1 MIDDESFINIP
12 KTIVIG
18 LKNFERQDE
27 EALKKEIKLIYQN
40 PIYIS
45 LNQEFIKEKKI
56 TEPKG
61 IISRKWFR
69 KYLFKIPS
77 VYLFCYNIYD
87 EQKTSINERTVN
99 TITNDINDTLNI
111 IFGNQYSD
119 CTRYIIAFIK
129 VKNKNNLSHVKNLF
143 KEYSNIFIIII
154 DDKFAL
160 QKLIDQV
167 KYKPNEFISNRINL
181 YKRQLSPKAK
191 NEFLIKKNIK
201 IAVLSYLINDYKI
214 YESFESAY
222 NLMIKV
228 LQEKKYYL
236 CVEDERIMYF
246 EIRNICDWLLF
257 NIFKNPNYKGNYL
270 RHRLITHFSYFNI
283 EKFISK
289 DNISI
294 ELKIIFFFWKYK
306 LYEYYSKIKTNFIND
321 PFCKFGQ
328 IHSLMRLMQL
338 YFDNKNSIDSIKLE
352 SEIKET
358 CSNYFEKFP
367 KYEFG
372 SIKIEDPKE
381 IIKIYYCN
389 LIEKKILNYEEINNY
404 IKNSIKTII
413 NEQKKENEK
422 YFFYSF
428 KIASIMN
435 LLKENETEFISFF
448 KNILYSDKSSKIQ
461 TYYPKIY
468 NDLLNEYNKL
478 IKDNNIINK
487 RENFLNIIKKSYF
500 EKLSKDE
507 NNFLNEFFNN
517 QDCQEIEKNNLRYFK
532 LNPKE
537 IFNIDYSFSNTNP
550 KILDIIILKF
560 EIKTYLD
567 KSIKIPIKKIQL
579 NSTIENKVFICE
591 ENIELSN
598 ENPFT
603 KEFKM
608 FTSKNDNELTIYT
621 IDIILQNGI
630 LFSYSFKPSLKKTII
645 LDEFD
650 SKDLDKHILINF
662 QKDIQMGEFQYKY
675 FRIDISNKLKDR
687 IKINGIESNF
697 NLVKR
702 KSNDNFEYEFYT
714 KDENNNLI
722 NKKKETLKINKL
734 QINNDDSQI
743 IEFILKINST
753 GDFNLNFDIHFNLL
767 SLEVDNLSL
776 KYDYENLFKILSVR
790 QLSIKCNS
798 LSSISFGN
806 DINDLKIKPILHP
819 FKIQAILNNSIIED
833 VIIKNIEIFPTNNSI
848 NISSP
853 ITKLLEKN
861 LEQIILSNTQ
871 FIIPFHIIVNDTF
884 NGEIGLFKLKWTSK
898 NLESYSKEL
907 INDITFSLKDLK
919 NEEECIKKMD
929 FTFSIEIID
938 YICKITINNLT
949 NEIKNIIINFELN
962 KDNYDYL
969 IEGKIKKKA
978 LVYPFSKTTED
989 FIISPLRSDLNIVK
1003 LNNILIQE
1011 YSLDDKSYEK
1021 IKMIYN
1027 YNPGFIKVNHINL
1040 SQNNNI

>member
-18 LKNFERQDE
+18 LKNFEKQDE
-27 EALKKEIKLIYQN
+27 DTLKKEIKLIYKN
-40 PIYIS
+40 PNFIN
-45 LNQEFIKEKKI
+45 LNQEFVKENKI
-56 TEPKG
+56 TEEKG

-69 KYLFKIPS
+69 KYLTKIPS
-77 VYLFCYNIYD
+77 VCIFCYNIYE
-87 EQKTSINERTVN
+87 EQKISINEKLVN

-160 QKLIDQV
+160 QKIIDQV
-167 KYKPNEFISNRINL
+167 KYKPNEFITNRISL
-181 YKRQLSPKAK
+181 YKRQLSPKEK

-214 YESFESAY
+214 YEYFESAY

-228 LQEKKYYL
+228 LKEKKYDL
-236 CVEDERIMYF
+236 SVNDERIMYF
-246 EIRNICDWLLF
+246 EIRNVCDWLLF
-257 NIFKNPNYKGNYL
+257 NIFKNQKYNGNYL
-270 RHRLITHFSYFNI
+270 KHRLITHFSYFNI
-283 EKFISK
+283 ENFIK
-289 DNISI
+289 KENISI
-294 ELKIIFFFWKYK
+294 EIKLLFYFWKFK
-306 LYEYYSKIKTNFIND
+306 LYEYYSKIKTNFLND

-328 IHSLMRLMQL
+328 IHSLMRLIQI
-338 YFDNKNSIDSIKLE
+338 YNDNKNNIDSIKIE
-352 SEIKET
+352 KEIKET
-358 CSNYFEKFP
+358 NSNYFEKFP
-367 KYEFG
+367 KYELD

-381 IIKIYYCN
+381 IINIYYCN
-389 LIEKKILNYEEINNY
+389 LIEKKVLNYEELNNH
-404 IKNSIKTII
+404 IKKSILSILKGQNIDS
-413 NEQKKENEK
+413 EK
-422 YFFYSF
+422 YIFYSF
-428 KIASIMN
+428 KIALIMN
-435 LLKENETEFISFF
+435 FNKEFQNDFISFL
-448 KNILYSDKSSKIQ
+448 KNILYNDKSIKIQ

-468 NDLLNEYNKL
+468 NDLLIEYNKL
-478 IKDNNIINK
+478 IKDCNIIYP
-487 RENFLNIIKKSYF
+487 RDNFLNVIKKSYF
-500 EKLSKDE
+500 EKLSNDE
-507 NNFLNEFFNN
+507 NIFLNEFFNN
-517 QDCQEIEKNNLRYFK
+517 QDIQEIEKNNLKYFK
-532 LNPKE
+532 LNPNE
-537 IFNIDYSFSNTNP
+537 IFNINYSFSNINP
-550 KILDIIILKF
+550 KILDIITLKL

-567 KSIKIPIKKIQL
+567 NSIKIPIKKIQL

-608 FTSKNDNELTIYT
+608 FTSKNDNELTIYS
-621 IDIILQNGI
+621 IDILLQNGI

-675 FRIDISNKLKDR
+675 FKIDISNMLKDR

-702 KSNDNFEYEFYT
+702 KSNDTFEYEFYT

-722 NKKKETLKINKL
+722 NKKNETLKINKL
-734 QINNDDSQI
+734 QINNDNSQI

-753 GDFNLNFDIHFNLL
+753 GDFNLNFDIHLNLL

-776 KYDYENLFKILSVR
+776 KYDYENVFKILSIR

-798 LSSISFGN
+798 ISSISFGN

-833 VIIKNIEIFPTNNSI
+833 VIIKKIEIFPTNNSI
-848 NISSP
+848 NITSP
-853 ITKLLEKN
+853 ITKLLDKN

-871 FIIPFHIIVNDTF
+871 FIIPFHVIVNENF

-898 NLESYSKEL
+898 NLESYSNEL
-907 INDITFSLKDLK
+907 INDITFSFKDIK
-919 NEEECIKKMD
+919 NEEEFIQKMD
-929 FTFSIEIID
+929 LTFSIEIID
-938 YICKITINNLT
+938 YICKFTITNLS
-949 NEIKNIIINFELN
+949 NKIKNVIINFEYN
-962 KDNYDYL
+962 KENYDYL
-969 IEGKIKKKA
+969 IEGKIKKKT
-978 LVYPFSKTTED
+978 LVYPFSKSTED
-989 FIISPLRSDLNIVK
+989 FIITPLRNDLNIVK
-1003 LNNILIQE
+1003 LNNIFVQE
-1011 YSLDDKSYEK
+1011 YSMDDKSYEK
-1021 IKMIYN
+1021 IKMIYK

-1040 SQNNNI
+1040 S